1 LFIVLLFWNCR
12 QQNYRKKF
20 HKNQPPSPTTDFYWL
35 EKLQNIEM
43 QQTIKAK
50 LQIFV

>member
-1 LFIVLLFWNCR
+1 M
-12 QQNYRKKF
+12 QNYNKKPL
-20 HKNQPPSPTTDFYWL
+20 KNQPPSPTTDFYWL